1 MPLITTIQQVKQVLK
16 ISNLNTSSTLPDIES
31 AEEKYIIP
39 KIGKTLYN
47 ELLTAYEANTL
58 TTIQAK
64 LLLKVQK
71 PLAAFAYFDG
81 LATQHAII
89 TDTGVRKIATDAMP
103 TAYRWEF
110 DEVKDSLANM
120 GHQGME
126 SMLQFLEDNSVSF
139 PSWTASDAYAI
150 RNKFLI
156 KTALDFMDQYRIDQ
170 PHRTYS
176 SLLGVM
182 ADVEDLYIK
191 PTIGEAFFAELKAD
205 PAPNTDEKLVIA
217 TLKKSI
223 AHLCIHHSLEKSL
236 VKISEAGVTVYD
248 RYADRGG
255 STAAQPTND
264 QIQFV
269 LNATKRDG
277 HSYLVKAKSYLDEK
291 ASVSLFSTY
300 FASTFYTAPKDYEDP
315 NKNRKIFAF

>member
-16 ISNLNTSSTLPDIES
+16 ISNLNNTSTLPDIES

-39 KIGKTLYN
+39 KIGKVLYN
-47 ELLTAYEANTL
+47 ELLTAYEGNTL
-58 TTIQAK
+58 TTIQKA

-81 LATQHAII
+81 LAIQHAMI
-89 TDTGVRKIATDAMP
+89 TDTGVRKINTDTMP

-110 DEVKDSLANM
+110 DGVKDSLANM

-126 SMLQFLEDNSVSF
+126 SLLQFLEDNSASF
-139 PSWTASDAYAI
+139 PSWTSSEAYAI

-156 KTALDFMDQYRIDQ
+156 KTALDFSDQYRIDQ

-176 SLLGVM
+176 SLLSVM

-205 PAPNTDEKLVIA
+205 PAPTADEKQVIA
-217 TLKKSI
+217 TLKKAI
-223 AHLCIHHSLEKSL
+223 AQLCIHHSLEKSL
-236 VKISEAGVTVYD
+236 VKITEAGVTVYD
-248 RYADRGG
+248 RSSDRAD
-255 STAAQPTND
+255 STASQPTHD

-277 HSYLVKAKSYLDEK
+277 QSYLVKAKTYLDQK
-291 ASVSLFSTY
+291 ASGSVFATY
-300 FASTFYTAPKDYEDP
+300 FGSSFYSAPKEYEDP
-315 NKNRKIFAF
+315 NKSRKIFRF